1 LNAPV
6 PWIESPDL
14 DAHLDR
20 SGADAETRA
29 FAHALRDDGFA
40 VVDLGAEAGLLCDR
54 AAEDVEPLL
63 TRPGAGRVQDAWRR
77 SAAVHALALDGKVE
91 RLLQSAYGRRPFPFQ
106 TLNFREG
113 SEQAVHADS
122 FHFHSDPPGFMC
134 GVWIALEDVAP
145 DAGPVVYYP
154 GSHRLPVLTPEALGA
169 APDASHQQVEGLY
182 SEAVRRL
189 TAERGLEPAR
199 AVIGKG
205 QAFVWAANLLHG
217 GEAIARPGA
226 TRRSQV
232 VHFYFEDCF
241 YFTPR
246 TSRGR
251 AVARLPSDLR
261 TGGWVWPTRNGRRAP
276 VQPKFVAEALLRRV
290 TRRPYLLPR

>member
-1 LNAPV
+1 MNAPI
-6 PWIESPDL
+6 PWIETADL

-20 SGADAETRA
+20 TGADAETRA
-29 FAHALRDDGFA
+29 FAHALRDHGFA
-40 VVDLGAEAGLLCDR
+40 VVDLGPAARALCDR
-54 AAEDVEPLL
+54 AAEDVEPML
-63 TRPGAGRVQDAWRR
+63 TRPGIGRVQDAWRR
-77 SAAVHALALDGKVE
+77 SAAVHTLALDPTIE
-91 RLLQSAYGRRPFPFQ
+91 RLLQAAYGRRPFPFQ

-134 GVWIALEDVAP
+134 GVWIALEDVAA

-154 GSHRLPVLTPEALGA
+154 GSHRLPVLTPEAVGA
-169 APDASHQQVEGLY
+169 PPGASHQAVEGLY
-182 SEAVRRL
+182 SDAVRRVIADRKL
-189 TAERGLEPAR
+189 PPVR
-199 AVIGKG
+199 AVIRKG

-217 GEAIARPGA
+217 GDPIGRAGA

-251 AVARLPSDLR
+251 ATARLPSDLR
-261 TGGWVWPTRNGRRAP
+261 TGGWVWPRRNGRRAP
-276 VQPKFVAEALLRRV
+276 VAPKFVAEAVLRRV
-290 TRRPYLLPR
+290 TRRPYVLPR